1 MSTDKRKAQ
10 CISGV
15 QIFIWGLHQNFSD
28 LPVRW
33 FLTSTSYKIM
43 LFLKAYVFPVCA
55 ILPNFVLIGLDVLE
69 KLGVTARPAGDN

>member
-1 MSTDKRKAQ
+1 MHFGGADIYMGASSK
-10 CISGV
+10 
-15 QIFIWGLHQNFSD
+15 FFSD

-43 LFLKAYVFPVCA
+43 LFLKAYVLPVCA